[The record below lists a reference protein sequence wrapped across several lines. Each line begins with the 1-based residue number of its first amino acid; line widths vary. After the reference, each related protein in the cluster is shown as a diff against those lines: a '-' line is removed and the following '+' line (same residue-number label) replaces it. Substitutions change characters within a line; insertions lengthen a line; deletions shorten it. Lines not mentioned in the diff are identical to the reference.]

1 MHNQSS
7 IGAIALTRFQAIQ
20 AQEQAPTPSNTLAA
34 VRIVEPRPQPILI
47 KPAASSWEALAQKLA
62 QVVNL
67 SNLMT
72 TIRELY
78 DQGYGAELE
87 TAAEIAQARATKSR
101 FNLFA
106 AMVSKKSGNWRTK
119 TLPTVYATWEAR
131 RHAREVMERLKLKP
145 ESIRPVLALAW
156 RLKGT
161 ILRYLGIASEQGTGI
176 RNPAGVFFA
185 LTKRQLTTT

>member
-7 IGAIALTRFQAIQ
+7 IGAIALGRFQAMQ
-20 AQEQAPTPSNTLAA
+20 AQEQVPTQSDTLATA
-34 VRIVEPRPQPILI
+34 RIFEPKPQPILI
-47 KPAASSWEALAQKLA
+47 KPAASSWEIVTQKLA

-67 SNLMT
+67 PGLMT

-78 DQGYGAELE
+78 DQGYSAELE
-87 TAAEIAQARATKSR
+87 TAVEIALARATKTP
-101 FNLFA
+101 FHLFA
-106 AMVSKKSGNWRTK
+106 AMVSKKSGNWYTK

-131 RHAREVMERLKLKP
+131 RNALEVIERLKLKP

-161 ILRYLGIASEQGTGI
+161 ILRYVGIATEQGTGI
-176 RNPAGVFFA
+176 TNPAGVFFA